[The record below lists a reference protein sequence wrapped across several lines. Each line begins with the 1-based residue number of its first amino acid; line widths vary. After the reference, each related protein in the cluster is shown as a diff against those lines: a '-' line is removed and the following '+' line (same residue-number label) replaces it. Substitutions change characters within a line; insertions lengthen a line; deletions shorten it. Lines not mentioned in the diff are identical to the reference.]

1 VKIVRA
7 LPYSVLIVLCLTLG
21 LAPFTPEPH
30 VWEKMKLLAAG
41 ELTAPIDVFDLLMHG
56 LPFVLLFIKVM
67 VKVTRRED
75 QEDQV

>member
-1 VKIVRA
+1 MKIVRA

-30 VWEKMKLLAAG
+30 VWEKIKLLAAG

-67 VKVTRRED
+67 TKVTRRED
-75 QEDQV
+75 RV